1 MLGSRRQAGD
11 QTASR
16 LPGQPPDN
24 PGRQRPG
31 VARSSE
37 IADGVASRAGGLP
50 RKYIQRVWSWQE
62 IIWYRLGGTDQET
75 ENSAIDQEEGLAISE
90 AFC

>member
-1 MLGSRRQAGD
+1 MWEASRQAGD

-37 IADGVASRAGGLP
+37 MADGVAGRAGGLP
-50 RKYIQRVWSWQE
+50 WEYIQEIVCCQE

-75 ENSAIDQEEGLAISE
+75 EDSAIDQQQRLALGE